1 MHTTLILFEIL
12 FLSFMYRKKKFG
24 PCEYNSVDKN
34 NVLLYAVVRVW
45 TPDTSLIHL
54 KNWIIIIKL
63 LLKKKGDLW

>member
-34 NVLLYAVVRVW
+34 NVLLYAVVRV
-45 TPDTSLIHL
+45 
-54 KNWIIIIKL
+54 
-63 LLKKKGDLW
+63 